1 MRMLV
6 TGGAGFIGSHVV
18 DALIQKGHR
27 VSVVDNLSTGF
38 RKNLNPK
45 ASFYKADIRS
55 PKLKSI
61 FQKEKPE
68 VVFHFA
74 AQIDVR
80 KSVASP
86 RDDAEINIMGSLNV
100 LENCKK
106 YKIKKIIFA
115 SSGGVMY
122 GEASVLP
129 TPETYPSQPLSP
141 YGVAKLAVE
150 QYLVVFGIPF
160 VVLRFAN
167 VFGPR
172 QNSKGEAGVVAI
184 FADAILQGKRPVVFG
199 SGSQTRDF
207 VYVKDVVEA
216 SVLALKKQ
224 AAGIC
229 NLGTGKETSVNDIV
243 KQLKELTGFKENAR
257 KAPAKTGEV
266 QRSCLNSRRARRV
279 LGWRPRYGLREG
291 LKKTV
296 ESFK

>member
-1 MRMLV
+1 MKILV
-6 TGGAGFIGSHVV
+6 TGGAGFIGSHIV

-27 VSVVDNLSTGF
+27 VFVVDNLSTGF

-45 ASFYKADIRS
+45 ASFYKVDIRS
-55 PKLKSI
+55 PKLESI

-74 AQIDVR
+74 AQIDLR
-80 KSVASP
+80 KSVVNP
-86 RDDAEINIMGSLNV
+86 LEDADINIIGSLNV
-100 LENCKK
+100 LENCRK
-106 YKIKKIIFA
+106 YKAKKVIFA

-122 GEASVLP
+122 GQASVLP
-129 TPETYPSQPLSP
+129 TPETYPNCPLSP

-150 QYLVVFGIPF
+150 QYLAVFGIPF

-184 FADAILQGKRPVVFG
+184 FADAMLQKKRPVVFG

-207 VYVKDVVEA
+207 VYVKDAVEA

-229 NLGTGKETSVNDIV
+229 NLGTRKETSVNEIV
-243 KQLKELTGFKENAR
+243 KQLKELTGFKGSAR

-266 QRSCLNSRRARRV
+266 QRSCLQSKRARRV

-296 ESFK
+296 ESFR